1 MHIVPGYCKDCSFFE
16 YKNTK
21 MTPTDHPVI
30 WGYCRAKI
38 PINTEL
44 VNQEIDLDEY
54 FVVDENHY
62 CSYFKRKK
70 E

>member
-1 MHIVPGYCKDCSFFE
+1 
-16 YKNTK
+16 